1 MFPSA
6 LRRNTGTGALQDLE
20 QRLLHTLTRHIACD
34 GGIVGLPGD
43 LVHFINIYYAGLC
56 LLDVEV
62 SGLDELEKDVLN
74 VFAHVPCLCKRGSI
88 SYSKGHIENAGQGL
102 GKQGLPAAVGPIN
115 MMLDFSNSTSESS
128 PAAISTRL

>member
-43 LVHFINIYYAGLC
+43 LVHVINEYYAGLC
-56 LLDVEV
+56 LLDVVV

-74 VFAHVPCLCKRGSI
+74 VFAHVLAPVSVVALAIAKGTLRMRAKVWA
-88 SYSKGHIENAGQGL
+88 SKVFPQ
-102 GKQGLPAAVGPIN
+102 PVGPIN

>member
-43 LVHFINIYYAGLC
+43 LVHFINISYAGFC

-74 VFAHVPCLCKRGSI
+74 V
-88 SYSKGHIENAGQGL
+88 
-102 GKQGLPAAVGPIN
+102 LPQK
-115 MMLDFSNSTSESS
+115 LQSS
-128 PAAISTRL
+128 CSDPPDDSVTTNPLPVFYDLVDNPVA